1 MLKKGDWTAALS
13 VEKRMY
19 LALSEVLETT
29 ESMLDAVE
37 RQDQVSVRMYLNM
50 RQEQVNQLRNCK
62 DMLRKQCGALP
73 KADGDLLRQVLS
85 GGPAGDPEGR
95 SSAARCAGTGTSW
108 SGPSRRTGG
117 SAGGWGERT
126 PFTAAKPW
134 RKRVEKRK
142 PSAGLRPAEGT

>member
-85 GGPAGDPEGR
+85 GGPAGDPEGEELCRQVCSPGGTTIEGIR
-95 SSAARCAGTGTSW
+95 SLEQNQVDQFLSQAFRASLNRDIELS
-108 SGPSRRTGG
+108 
-117 SAGGWGERT
+117 
-126 PFTAAKPW
+126 K
-134 RKRVEKRK
+134 
-142 PSAGLRPAEGT
+142 

>member
-85 GGPAGDPEGR
+85 GGPAGDPEGEELCR
-95 SSAARCAGTGTSW
+95 QVRRNRDLLERTVQADRRV
-108 SGPSRRTGG
+108 SRRLGG
-117 SAGGWGERT
+117 KGSFYRSEAL
-126 PFTAAKPW
+126 
-134 RKRVEKRK
+134 EKTR
-142 PSAGLRPAEGT
+142 